1 MFIHN
6 INPVIFGLG
15 PLEIRWYGLFYV
27 IGFLFTLWWLIKFSK
42 LKKEQVYDLIFWL
55 IIGMIAGARIVEVI
69 VWEPAY
75 YFANPIEIPMIW
87 HGGLSFHGGLLGIIV
102 TLLIFCKKKK
112 LSFYNIADIL
122 VLPASLAMALGRIGN
137 FINGELY
144 GTVTNVPWCV
154 VFPGAEGC
162 RHPSQIYEAMYNIV
176 NFFILLSITKYKD
189 TNKKF
194 REGFVFWSFIF
205 FYGVFRFVT
214 EFFRQSDV
222 YYFGLSLG
230 QILCSIM
237 IIAGGIMM
245 FRFRKKA

>member
-6 INPVIFGLG
+6 INPVIFGFG

-27 IGFLFTLWWLIKFSK
+27 VGFLFALWWLRKFSK
-42 LKKEQVYDLIFWL
+42 LKKEQVYDLMFWIIIAM
-55 IIGMIAGARIVEVI
+55 IIGARVFEVLF
-69 VWEPAY
+69 WEPAY
-75 YFANPIEIPMIW
+75 YFSNPLEILAIW
-87 HGGLSFHGGLLGIIV
+87 HGGLSFHGGLAGIAV
-102 TLLIFCKKKK
+102 ALAVFCKKQKI
-112 LSFYNIADIL
+112 SFYYLADIL

-144 GTVTNVPWCV
+144 GTVTNVSWCV
-154 VFPGAEGC
+154 KFQSADGC
-162 RHPSQIYEAMYNIV
+162 RHPSQIYESIYNIA
-176 NFFILLSITKYKD
+176 NFFILFALTKYKD
-189 TNKKF
+189 ANKKV
-194 REGFVFWSFIF
+194 REGFVFWAFIF

-237 IIAGGIMM
+237 ILAGGIMM
-245 FRFRKKA
+245 LRFRKKT